1 MKTDDRYK
9 LNLQNLPD
17 EGERLSF
24 DLDDEFFA
32 SIEGGEIK
40 GGDVEVEV
48 FVQSVGQGTYE
59 MEIDM
64 SGDLTIQCDRCL
76 CDMSQ
81 PIESNEVV
89 RVKTAEVEEQ
99 SEDDDGELITIP
111 VDALSVDL
119 ARHFY
124 ETAALNI
131 PLRHVHE
138 DGECDE
144 EMSKRLEEMR
154 AVNAD
159 DRTNESGDTD
169 PRWNEL
175 KKLIDNNK

>member
-1 MKTDDRYK
+1 MTTDDRYK

-48 FVQSVGQGTYE
+48 FVHSVGQGAYEVEIE
-59 MEIDM
+59 ME
-64 SGDLTIQCDRCL
+64 GELTIQCDRCL
-76 CDMSQ
+76 SDMSQ
-81 PIESNEVV
+81 PIESSEVV
-89 RVKTAEVEEQ
+89 RVKTAEVDKQ

-111 VDALSVDL
+111 VDLMTVDL

-138 DGECDE
+138 EGGCDE

-159 DRTNESGDTD
+159 ERTSDDGETD

>member
-1 MKTDDRYK
+1 
-9 LNLQNLPD
+9 
-17 EGERLSF
+17 
-24 DLDDEFFA
+24 
-32 SIEGGEIK
+32 
-40 GGDVEVEV
+40 
-48 FVQSVGQGTYE
+48 
-59 MEIDM
+59 
-64 SGDLTIQCDRCL
+64 
-76 CDMSQ
+76 
-81 PIESNEVV
+81 SNEVV

-99 SEDDDGELITIP
+99 SEDDDGELITVP
-111 VDALSVDL
+111 VDAMNVDL

-124 ETAALNI
+124 ETAALNV

-159 DRTNESGDTD
+159 EKTNEGGDTD

>member
-32 SIEGGEIK
+32 NVEGGDIK
-40 GGDVEVEV
+40 GGDVKVEV

-81 PIESNEVV
+81 LIESSEVV
-89 RVKTAEVEEQ
+89 RVKMAEVEEQ

-111 VDALSVDL
+111 VDTLIVDL

-159 DRTNESGDTD
+159 EKTNEGGDTD

>member
-1 MKTDDRYK
+1 M
-9 LNLQNLPD
+9 
-17 EGERLSF
+17 SF

-32 SIEGGEIK
+32 SIEGSEIK

-59 MEIDM
+59 VEIEM

-81 PIESNEVV
+81 LIESSEVV

-99 SEDDDGELITIP
+99 SEDDDGELITVP
-111 VDALSVDL
+111 VDTMSVDL

-159 DRTNESGDTD
+159 ERTNDGGDTD

>member
-1 MKTDDRYK
+1 
-9 LNLQNLPD
+9 
-17 EGERLSF
+17 
-24 DLDDEFFA
+24 
-32 SIEGGEIK
+32 
-40 GGDVEVEV
+40 
-48 FVQSVGQGTYE
+48 
-59 MEIDM
+59 
-64 SGDLTIQCDRCL
+64 
-76 CDMSQ
+76 MSQ
-81 PIESNEVV
+81 PIESSEVV
-89 RVKTAEVEEQ
+89 RVKMAEVEEQ
-99 SEDDDGELITIP
+99 SEDDDGELITVP
-111 VDALSVDL
+111 VDAMNVDL

-124 ETAALNI
+124 ETAALNV